1 MQEKN
6 LTLNNPSGLHARP
19 AKDFVQLAKGFE
31 ANVTIVKDGNEY
43 NGKSLMKLLQA
54 GLSKGDQ
61 LVLKTDGADEAD
73 ALEKLA
79 DYITNLAE
87 YPAPP
92 EPVPKNR
99 LKHTAAAGSGCGNTP
114 PTLEEQLMKNYE
126 GLAASPGI
134 AIGQAWIFRPQ
145 TPNIDTRSITED
157 EIKSEY
163 RAFRNAQAKVDAHLE
178 ALYNRVLEKQGEHEA
193 AIFESHRELLA
204 DEELENDIQAL
215 IRDERKTA
223 TAAVKEYLDQV
234 AASMRALEDE
244 YLRERAAEFEDL
256 QNNLLLALNGL
267 PFASLAS
274 APPDSVIFAEDLTP
288 SETAQLDVE
297 KVRGFVLEHGGLTS
311 HVAILARNLGMP
323 AVMGMRNIMNEVRS
337 GITALLDGDT
347 GKLILDPD
355 DKTRG
360 LYTEKKAQQDAQKA
374 EYAKLH
380 GKPATT
386 EDGKT
391 FALYSNIGSPND
403 LHLIDENGSEGIGLF
418 RSEFLFMES
427 KQAPSEDQQY
437 AIYRKVAEHMKGK
450 TVILR
455 LLDIGGDKPLSYLN
469 FPKEENPFLGWRGV
483 RLYKDN
489 PEVFLSQIR
498 AAIRAAAYGD
508 LWVMIPMVISLDEVR
523 WIKQQIAEQSVKLE
537 AEGRNHN
544 PHLKVGIMIETP
556 ASALIA
562 EQLAQEAAFF
572 SIGTND
578 LTQYTLAVDRG
589 NTKIS
594 VLYDGLHPAVLR
606 LMKMTCDAGRKAGI
620 DVGICGEM
628 GGQLEATPLLVGMGF
643 NEISISGKM
652 LPAVKYSI
660 SRLNAAACRELL
672 DKAIAANDAEAV
684 RKLLQDIK
692 H

>member
-1 MQEKN
+1 
-6 LTLNNPSGLHARP
+6 
-19 AKDFVQLAKGFE
+19 
-31 ANVTIVKDGNEY
+31 
-43 NGKSLMKLLQA
+43 MKA
-54 GLSKGDQ
+54 
-61 LVLKTDGADEAD
+61 
-73 ALEKLA
+73 
-79 DYITNLAE
+79 
-87 YPAPP
+87 
-92 EPVPKNR
+92 
-99 LKHTAAAGSGCGNTP
+99 
-114 PTLEEQLMKNYE
+114 YE

-145 TPNIDTRSITED
+145 TPNIDTRTISED
-157 EIKSEY
+157 EVKNEY

-178 ALYNRVLEKQGEHEA
+178 GLYNRVLEKQGEHEA

-204 DEELENDIQAL
+204 DEELDNDIQAL

-234 AASMRALEDE
+234 AATMRNLEDE

-274 APPDSVIFAEDLTP
+274 APPGSIIFAEDLTP
-288 SETAQLDVE
+288 SETAQLDIE

-323 AVMGMRNIMNEVRS
+323 AVMGMRNIMNEVTS

-347 GKLILDPD
+347 GHLVLDPD
-355 DKTRG
+355 EQTRNI
-360 LYTEKKAQQDAQKA
+360 YTNKKAQQDAQKA

-386 EDGKT
+386 LDHKT

-508 LWVMIPMVISLDEVR
+508 LWVMIPMVISLEELR
-523 WIKQQIAEQSVKLE
+523 WVKQQIAEQSVKLE

-562 EQLAQEAAFF
+562 EQLATEAAFF

-594 VLYDGLHPAVLR
+594 DLYDGLHPAVLR
-606 LMKMTCDAGRKAGI
+606 LMKMTCDAAHKAGI

-652 LPAVKYSI
+652 LPAVKYAI
-660 SRLNAAACRELL
+660 SKLQYDECRTLLNN
-672 DKAIAANDAEAV
+672 AIAAEDAEAV
-684 RKLLQDIK
+684 RKLLPGVK

>member
-1 MQEKN
+1 
-6 LTLNNPSGLHARP
+6 
-19 AKDFVQLAKGFE
+19 
-31 ANVTIVKDGNEY
+31 
-43 NGKSLMKLLQA
+43 MKA
-54 GLSKGDQ
+54 
-61 LVLKTDGADEAD
+61 
-73 ALEKLA
+73 
-79 DYITNLAE
+79 
-87 YPAPP
+87 
-92 EPVPKNR
+92 
-99 LKHTAAAGSGCGNTP
+99 
-114 PTLEEQLMKNYE
+114 YE

-145 TPNIDTRSITED
+145 TPNIDTRTISED
-157 EIKSEY
+157 EVKNEY

-178 ALYNRVLEKQGEHEA
+178 GLYNRVLEKQGEHEA

-204 DEELENDIQAL
+204 DEELDNDIQAL

-234 AASMRALEDE
+234 AATMRNLEDE

-274 APPDSVIFAEDLTP
+274 APPDSIIFAEDLTP
-288 SETAQLDVE
+288 SETAQLDIE

-311 HVAILARNLGMP
+311 HVAILARNFGMP
-323 AVMGMRNIMNEVRS
+323 AVMGMRNIMNEVTS

-347 GKLILDPD
+347 GHLVLDPD
-355 DKTRG
+355 EQTRNI
-360 LYTEKKAQQDAQKA
+360 YTNKKAQQDAQKA

-386 EDGKT
+386 LDHKT

-403 LHLIDENGSEGIGLF
+403 LHLIDENGSDGIGLF

-508 LWVMIPMVISLDEVR
+508 LWVMIPMVISLEELR
-523 WIKQQIAEQSVKLE
+523 WVKQQIAEQSVKLE

-562 EQLAQEAAFF
+562 EQLATEAAFF

-594 VLYDGLHPAVLR
+594 DLYDGLHPAVLR
-606 LMKMTCDAGRKAGI
+606 LMKMTCDAAHKAGI

-652 LPAVKYSI
+652 LPAVKYAI
-660 SRLNAAACRELL
+660 SKLQYDECRTLLNN
-672 DKAIAANDAEAV
+672 AIAAEDAEAV
-684 RKLLQDIK
+684 RKLLPGVK

>member
-1 MQEKN
+1 
-6 LTLNNPSGLHARP
+6 
-19 AKDFVQLAKGFE
+19 
-31 ANVTIVKDGNEY
+31 
-43 NGKSLMKLLQA
+43 
-54 GLSKGDQ
+54 
-61 LVLKTDGADEAD
+61 
-73 ALEKLA
+73 
-79 DYITNLAE
+79 
-87 YPAPP
+87 
-92 EPVPKNR
+92 
-99 LKHTAAAGSGCGNTP
+99 
-114 PTLEEQLMKNYE
+114 MKNYE

-145 TPNIDTRSITED
+145 TPNIDTRTISDAEV
-157 EIKSEY
+157 KNEY

-204 DEELENDIQAL
+204 DEELDNDIQAL
-215 IRDERKTA
+215 IRDEHKTA

-234 AASMRALEDE
+234 AANMRALEDE

-288 SETAQLDVE
+288 SETAQLDIE

-323 AVMGMRNIMNEVRS
+323 AVMGMHNIMNEVKS

-355 DKTRG
+355 DKTRKI
-360 LYTEKKAQQDAQKA
+360 YTEKKAQQDAQKA

-508 LWVMIPMVISLDEVR
+508 LWVMIPMVISLDELR
-523 WIKQQIAEQSVKLE
+523 WVKQQIAEQSIKLE

-544 PHLKVGIMIETP
+544 PNLKVGIMIETP

-562 EQLAQEAAFF
+562 EQLAKEAAFF

-660 SRLNAAACRELL
+660 SRLNAKACRELL

-684 RKLLQDIK
+684 RKLLQEIK

>member
-1 MQEKN
+1 M
-6 LTLNNPSGLHARP
+6 
-19 AKDFVQLAKGFE
+19 
-31 ANVTIVKDGNEY
+31 
-43 NGKSLMKLLQA
+43 
-54 GLSKGDQ
+54 
-61 LVLKTDGADEAD
+61 
-73 ALEKLA
+73 
-79 DYITNLAE
+79 
-87 YPAPP
+87 
-92 EPVPKNR
+92 NR

-114 PTLEEQLMKNYE
+114 PTLEEHLMKNYE

-145 TPNIDTRSITED
+145 TPNIDTRTIAED

-204 DEELENDIQAL
+204 DEELDNDIQAL
-215 IRDERKTA
+215 IRDQHKTA

-323 AVMGMRNIMNEVRS
+323 AVMGMRNIMSEVRS

-523 WIKQQIAEQSVKLE
+523 WVKQQIAEQSVKLE

-544 PHLKVGIMIETP
+544 PNLKVGIMIETP

-562 EQLAQEAAFF
+562 EQLAKEAAFF

-672 DKAIAANDAEAV
+672 DKAIAANDADAV
-684 RKLLQDIK
+684 RQLLQDIK